1 MTLLPASLIGGW
13 FYDTFNNRVPF
24 YFGAATALLA
34 AFLMF
39 LFYQRGK
46 RHGTSHS

>member
-13 FYDTFNNRVPF
+13 LYDTFNNRVPF

-34 AFLMF
+34 ALLMF

-46 RHGTSHS
+46 RNGVEHS

>member
-13 FYDTFNNRVPF
+13 LYDTFNNRVPF

-34 AFLMF
+34 ALLMF

-46 RHGTSHS
+46 CNGAEHS